1 MNCEKK
7 IIHVRWQTLGK
18 TGLDQLMLPVS
29 RVFPI
34 GWRFF
39 CHHSGGIND
48 KGFDGKIKHF
58 TMSISADANKDVVAT
73 IKYVSTGYCYD
84 MTQFDST

>member
-1 MNCEKK
+1 M
-7 IIHVRWQTLGK
+7 GK
-18 TGLDQLMLPVS
+18 TWLDQLMFPVGRIFS
-29 RVFPI
+29 I

-39 CHHSGGIND
+39 CHRSGSIND
-48 KGFDGKIKHF
+48 EGFDGKIKHF
-58 TMSISADANKDVVAT
+58 TMSISADTNKDVVAT